1 MIIQFLQFFR
11 LILQVVLAVDPML
24 MGTARVTTGP
34 APQCTRA
41 AVTKATAAEEEGEG
55 AMATPFILSRP
66 ITRMGSTSHH
76 ISAE

>member
-1 MIIQFLQFFR
+1 M
-11 LILQVVLAVDPML
+11 ILQVVLAVDPML

-41 AVTKATAAEEEGEG
+41 AVTKATAAEEGG
-55 AMATPFILSRP
+55 AMPTPFILSRP